1 MIARFYVIVSTKH
14 YRCMTRGVN
23 LLSSRRNLLAI
34 LPAIEIYA
42 YEIFTFA
49 LKGTSRCRQKQF
61 VSHRRRFHAPGYAR
75 LHIIFLHPLGQPS
88 HAAIAV
94 KRVGPQ
100 GTVNIVIDKWLV
112 SKIECTWFR
121 IE

>member
-1 MIARFYVIVSTKH
+1 MLLYQQSIIDARFADN
-14 YRCMTRGVN
+14 N
-23 LLSSRRNLLAI
+23 LFSEICRWNLLAI

-61 VSHRRRFHAPGYAR
+61 VSHCRRFHAPGDAR
-75 LHIIFLHPLGQPS
+75 FHIILLHPLGQPS

-100 GTVNIVIDKWLV
+100 GTVNIVIDKWLI
-112 SKIECTWFR
+112 SKIKC
-121 IE
+121 I